1 MSDQSDQSSGQNPS
15 GRPSFGEAVR
25 AKMEEYDV
33 DRHLHELADTVEH
46 VVRQGVARA
55 GALAHEHQGDIER
68 LIDKAAGV
76 VDRRT
81 DGRHAATIQQVRGSI
96 ERGVG
101 RIADQRPDAGS
112 GQSPTG
118 DVPPD
123 SPGSPS
129 SPYDG

>member
-1 MSDQSDQSSGQNPS
+1 MSDQSSGPNPS
-15 GRPSFGEAVR
+15 GKPSFGETVR
-25 AKMEEYDV
+25 AKMEEYEV

-81 DGRHAATIQQVRGSI
+81 EGKHADTIQQVRGSI

-101 RIADQRPDAGS
+101 KIAEHRPDAA
-112 GQSPTG
+112 THVET
-118 DVPPD
+118 DEPPASD
-123 SPGSPS
+123 TPPS
-129 SPYDG
+129 APPPASDR